1 MCAPTPSPKI
11 KNTQTIVGGGSRFQ
25 AVVSATIKANSQPAQ
40 TADNQRAS
48 SSEDQENLSDDFNG
62 QVLQQVRACTDQ
74 RNLNIP

>member
-1 MCAPTPSPKI
+1 MCSPTSPIIKI
-11 KNTQTIVGGGSRFQ
+11 TQNIVGGGSRFQ

-48 SSEDQENLSDDFNG
+48 SSSEDQENLSDDFNG

>member
-1 MCAPTPSPKI
+1 MCATPPSPKI
-11 KNTQTIVGGGSRFQ
+11 KITQNIVGGGSRFQ

-40 TADNQRAS
+40 TADNQHAS